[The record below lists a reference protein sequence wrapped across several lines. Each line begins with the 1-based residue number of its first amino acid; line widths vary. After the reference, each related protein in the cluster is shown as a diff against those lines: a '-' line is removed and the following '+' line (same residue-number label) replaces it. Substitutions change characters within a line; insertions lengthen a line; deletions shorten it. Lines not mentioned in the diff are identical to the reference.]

1 MTRVLITGGTGELGR
16 NLIDPLLSAGY
27 TVRVMS
33 RRSQAASRWPDAKW
47 AQADLATGEGLREA
61 VADVDTI
68 VHAATNAGVTYDNVT
83 MSAFVRKALLR
94 HDDSVDVQGTRRLL
108 EQARAASVR
117 HCIYVSIVGIEHIP
131 FAYYRHKLAAEALV
145 RASGIPWSIARAT
158 QFYSLIDTL
167 IGMSAKGPVVAL
179 AADFRIQPNDPGEFA
194 NQLCALVA
202 QGHAGRLPDF
212 GGPQVFTLG
221 AMGHAWLDVR
231 GLKKRVVRVPLPG
244 KTARGLRQGALT
256 CPDGLRGT
264 ITWQEWLERT
274 YAQPAGAAAAAQR

>member
-1 MTRVLITGGTGELGR
+1 MTRVLVTGGTGKLGR
-16 NLIDPLLSAGY
+16 NLVGPLLDKGY

-33 RRSQAASRWPDAKW
+33 RQDLAAKRWSDVEW
-47 AQADLATGEGLREA
+47 AQADLATGDGLREA

-68 VHAATNAGVTYDNVT
+68 IHAATSAGVTYDNVT

-94 HDDSVDVQGTRRLL
+94 HDESVDVQGTRRLL
-108 EQARAASVR
+108 EQARAAGVR
-117 HCIYVSIVGIEHIP
+117 HCIYISIVGIEHIP

-158 QFYSLIDTL
+158 QFYSLIDRL
-167 IGMSAKGPVVAL
+167 IDMSAKGPVVAL
-179 AADFRIQPNDPGEFA
+179 AADFRIQPNDPGDFA

-202 QGHAGRLPDF
+202 QGPAGRLPDF

-221 AMGHAWLDVR
+221 TMAHAWLDVR

-244 KTARGLRQGALT
+244 KTARELRQGALT
-256 CPDGLRGT
+256 CKDGLRGT

-274 YAQPAGAAAAAQR
+274 YAQPARAVAAAQS